1 MKRCWAEFVL
11 LLVLGCGLSA
21 CGLIGMPFRVVGS
34 VAQHSYSAGKMAVT
48 ASSEAIENR
57 KKNRAAAKK
66 TVDKDTAKNPAQ
78 PAAAATPAAATLPV
92 PAPPPP
98 SPPLGADPAT
108 LPPLPDTLP
117 PLPEDLPPLP

>member
-1 MKRCWAEFVL
+1 
-11 LLVLGCGLSA
+11 
-21 CGLIGMPFRVVGS
+21 
-34 VAQHSYSAGKMAVT
+34 MAVT